1 MGKSTYH
8 IKETKNTYSFSY
20 SGDLREAVDKA
31 KKDLNRELNNKD
43 LAYWAW
49 IKEKAEKA
57 IKANANKIRRIQAF
71 IECAEKEL
79 KNKEM
84 EDK

>member
-8 IKETKNTYSFSY
+8 IKENKNTYSFSY

-31 KKDLNRELNNKD
+31 KKDLTRELNNKD
-43 LAYWAW
+43 LAHWAW